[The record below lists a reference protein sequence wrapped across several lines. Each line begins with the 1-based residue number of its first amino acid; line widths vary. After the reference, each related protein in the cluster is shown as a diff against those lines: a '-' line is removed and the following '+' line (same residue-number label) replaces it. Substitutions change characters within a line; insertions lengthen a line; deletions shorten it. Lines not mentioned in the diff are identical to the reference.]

1 MKFFVFFFLE
11 VVNQLEREVDG
22 SDKDSN
28 NNDDN
33 AQNDEINFIPVLNE
47 EIKMLFDRVAAGK
60 ASIEGI

>member
-33 AQNDEINFIPVLNE
+33 AQNDGINFIPVLNE